1 MPASNVNPVTGAV
14 SSFNPN
20 LGGDAFLANI
30 LIEMRVQSAILLSL
44 VQGQGVAESLEQLR
58 QDVTTEIPNPPI

>member
-1 MPASNVNPVTGAV
+1 MPASIVSLTSGGSASATPNTGTDQV
-14 SSFNPN
+14 M
-20 LGGDAFLANI
+20 ANI

-44 VQGQGVAESLEQLR
+44 VQGQGVVESLAQLR